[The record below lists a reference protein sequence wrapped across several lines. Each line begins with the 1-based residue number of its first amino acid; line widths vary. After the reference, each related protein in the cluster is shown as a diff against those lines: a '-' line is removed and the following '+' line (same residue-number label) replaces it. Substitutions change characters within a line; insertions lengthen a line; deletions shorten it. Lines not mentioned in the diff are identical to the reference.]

1 MKPGSK
7 PGEISSPAALRSGPV
22 PLNRYAI
29 FFGLALG
36 GCAADLVTK
45 ELIFRWRG
53 LPGQQ
58 PIVWLIDGY
67 VGIETSLNRGAL
79 FGMGEG
85 GSRYFALL
93 SIGAALGVLIWL
105 FALRAA
111 RDRLLTTALGCISG
125 GILGNLYDRLGF
137 WAAEP
142 LPALMQGKGFEHA
155 VRDWI
160 LLCWNFKQFTWPN
173 FNIADSLLVCG
184 AGLLLWHAFF
194 VRDSQPAAT
203 APAAKG

>member
-1 MKPGSK
+1 
-7 PGEISSPAALRSGPV
+7 V
-22 PLNRYAI
+22 I

-36 GCAADLVTK
+36 GCAADLITK

-53 LPGQQ
+53 LPGEKS
-58 PIVWLIDGY
+58 IVWLVEGY
-67 VGIETSLNRGAL
+67 VGIETSLNLGAL
-79 FGMGEG
+79 FGMGQG

-93 SIGAALGVLIWL
+93 SIGAGVGVLIWL
-105 FALRAA
+105 FVLRAA
-111 RDRLLTTALGCISG
+111 HDRLLTVSLGCISG
-125 GILGNLYDRLGF
+125 GILGNLYDRLGL

-142 LPALMQGKGFEHA
+142 LPALMQGKGFEYA
-155 VRDWI
+155 VRDWM

-194 VRDSQPAAT
+194 LREARPLTSEPIA
-203 APAAKG
+203 G